1 MILLGISHHEKENLL
16 LDFYCIQHK
25 INFSDIP
32 PRVDIGCLKS
42 WGGTSGEGNT
52 MSLILIKH
60 ISSFLNSIHH
70 FRTFSFTQ
78 RHSLPC

>member
-32 PRVDIGCLKS
+32 PRVDIGMFEELG
-42 WGGTSGEGNT
+42 WN
-52 MSLILIKH
+52 
-60 ISSFLNSIHH
+60 FW
-70 FRTFSFTQ
+70 
-78 RHSLPC
+78 